1 MSKTNKMDYYEF
13 GNSVCEYRNRMHIT
27 QEMLAEMV
35 GLSANTISNIENG
48 HKPSIDSLMSL
59 LSAMGTSIESLGKS
73 AYGTR
78 DEEYLILNYHK
89 CTSEQQNV
97 LIEICRL
104 FTQDTDT
111 NRRTVC
117 ECVE

>member
-13 GNSVCEYRNRMHIT
+13 GNRVCEYRNKMHIT
-27 QEMLAEMV
+27 QEMLAEKV
-35 GLSANTISNIENG
+35 GLSANTIS
-48 HKPSIDSLMSL
+48 SLISL
-59 LSAMGTSIESLGKS
+59 LSAMGTSMESLGKS

-78 DEEYLILNYHK
+78 DEEYLMLHYHK

-104 FTQDTDT
+104 FTQDTDR

-117 ECVE
+117 GYVERD